1 MHFTQDAICM
11 KIPHLTYP
19 DRLVQIKI
27 PFADISKIDI
37 VENCGSSSSII
48 FISCNSSSCASV
60 RKDLNLNFEASGL
73 YYDISSEDETMKRI
87 TILPDKMS
95 DQVKNLLLSFY
106 SNKISEMPSKLAN
119 KLLVERTP
127 KVPIFER
134 QRRLQAMKNPNYEEP
149 TCSICFEP
157 STQTYLLTPC
167 GHATFCESCATHFC
181 NSKDKK
187 CPICRTKVTG
197 KIKVFGDE
205 N

>member
-1 MHFTQDAICM
+1 M

-27 PFADISKIDI
+27 PLADISKIDI
-37 VENCGSSSSII
+37 VENCGSRSSII

-134 QRRLQAMKNPNYEEP
+134 QRRLQAMRNPNYEEP
-149 TCSICFEP
+149 TFSICFEP
-157 STQTYLLTPC
+157 RTQTYLLTPC

-187 CPICRTKVTG
+187 CPICRTMVTG

>member
-1 MHFTQDAICM
+1 M

-27 PFADISKIDI
+27 PLADISKIDI

-157 STQTYLLTPC
+157 RTQTYLLTPC
-167 GHATFCESCATHFC
+167 GHATFCENCANHFC
-181 NSKDKK
+181 NDKR
-187 CPICRTKVTG
+187 CPICRTVVTG

>member
-1 MHFTQDAICM
+1 M

-27 PFADISKIDI
+27 PLADISKIDI

-134 QRRLQAMKNPNYEEP
+134 QRRLQAMRNPNYKEP

-157 STQTYLLTPC
+157 RTQTYLLTPC
-167 GHATFCESCATHFC
+167 GHATFCENCANHFC
-181 NSKDKK
+181 NDKR
-187 CPICRTKVTG
+187 CPICRTMVTG

>member
-1 MHFTQDAICM
+1 M

-27 PFADISKIDI
+27 PLANISMIDI

-48 FISCNSSSCASV
+48 FISCNSSSCTTV

-157 STQTYLLTPC
+157 RTQTYLLTPC
-167 GHATFCESCATHFC
+167 GHATFCESCANHFC
-181 NSKDKK
+181 NSDDKK
-187 CPICRTKVTG
+187 CPICRTKATG
-197 KIKVFGDE
+197 KIQVFGDE
-205 N
+205 NPN

>member
-1 MHFTQDAICM
+1 M

-27 PFADISKIDI
+27 PLADISMIDI

-48 FISCNSSSCASV
+48 FISCNSSSCTTV

-157 STQTYLLTPC
+157 RTQTYLLTPC

-187 CPICRTKVTG
+187 CPICRTMVTG